1 MKFSALTFSLIVGL
15 AAAAKPSVKKP
26 AAKPVKK
33 PAAKPVKK
41 PKPVVTR
48 SGINVSLGPR
58 PYFLVDSMKPSAL
71 KDKLSTC

>member
-1 MKFSALTFSLIVGL
+1 
-15 AAAAKPSVKKP
+15 
-26 AAKPVKK
+26 
-33 PAAKPVKK
+33 
-41 PKPVVTR
+41 VVTR